1 MGVRFSLTRANAE
14 VTTVRCSVSVD
25 GTRTFL
31 HTGVSIERKQWDFK
45 RQFII
50 PQVGRLSTS
59 SKAKK
64 LRELELSIL
73 ELIDVYKY
81 GKPKINF
88 IEFEKRLHLLIDNP
102 RARSNRS
109 KQLGTAQSS
118 DSMLVFMDLFI
129 KHSEEGLRLSPTRKK
144 LKTST
149 LYSFRATKKMVE
161 KHFKLNNL
169 DLRLGEFDQTHL
181 DGLSNYLIEEEGW
194 SLNTH
199 AKLMMDLLQVYK
211 YAVKLKRLPVTILSE
226 LVFDTRRE
234 ETDSIYLTEAE
245 ILQLLDVTDFDDP
258 EHELVRDVFVIG
270 CFTGMRFSD
279 YSVLDPAAIR
289 DNRLSFIQTKTGA
302 KVTIPI
308 HSIVNTILTKY
319 NYVLPDVPPNNK
331 FNAIIKKVGEK
342 LPCLHVPFTKQ
353 ITYKRE
359 QTEVVRMKYDFLQ
372 THTARRSFC
381 SNEYLKGTDPM
392 IIMAISGH
400 KSHKSFMRYIKV
412 SNEQFA
418 DKMAKIWEEREVA
431 GV

>member
-1 MGVRFSLTRANAE
+1 MGVTFSLTRAKAE
-14 VTTVRCSVSVD
+14 FTTVRCSVSVD

-31 HTGVSIERKQWDFK
+31 HTGVSIETKQWDFR

-50 PQVGRLSTS
+50 PQVGRLSIS

-73 ELIDVYKY
+73 ELIDLYKY

-102 RARSNRS
+102 RARSNRP
-109 KQLGTAQSS
+109 KQLGTDPSS
-118 DSMLVFMDLFI
+118 DSISGFIDLFI
-129 KHSEEGLRLSPTRKK
+129 KHSEQGLRLSPARKK
-144 LKTST
+144 LKIST
-149 LYSFRATKKMVE
+149 LYSFRTTKKIAE
-161 KHFKLNNL
+161 KYFKLNNL
-169 DLRLGEFDQTHL
+169 DLKLGDFNQSYL
-181 DGLSNYLIEEEGW
+181 DGLSNYLIDEEGW

-199 AKLMMDLLQVYK
+199 AKLMMDFLQIFK
-211 YAVKLKRLPVTILSE
+211 YAVKLKRLPVNFLAD
-226 LVFDTRRE
+226 LAFDTRTE
-234 ETDSIYLTEAE
+234 KTDSIYVTEDE
-245 ILQLLDVTDFDDP
+245 ISQLMEVKEFDDP

-289 DNRLSFIQTKTGA
+289 DNRLSFIQAKTGA

-308 HSIVNTILTKY
+308 HSIVNTILSKY
-319 NYVLPDVPPNNK
+319 NYVLPTVPPNNK

-359 QTEVVRMKYDFLQ
+359 QTEIVRMKYDYLQ

-418 DKMAKIWEEREVA
+418 DKMATIWKEREKVEA
-431 GV
+431 

>member
-1 MGVRFSLTRANAE
+1 MGVTFSLTRAKAE
-14 VTTVRCSVSVD
+14 FTTVRCSVSVD

-31 HTGVSIERKQWDFK
+31 HTGVSIETKQWDFR

-50 PQVGRLSTS
+50 PQVGRLSIS

-102 RARSNRS
+102 RARSNRP
-109 KQLGTAQSS
+109 KQLGTDSSS
-118 DSMLVFMDLFI
+118 DSLSGFIDLFI
-129 KHSEEGLRLSPTRKK
+129 KHSEQGLRLSPARKK
-144 LKTST
+144 LKIST
-149 LYSFRATKKMVE
+149 LYSFRTTKKIAE
-161 KHFKLNNL
+161 KYFKLNNL
-169 DLRLGEFDQTHL
+169 DLKLGDFNQSCL
-181 DGLSNYLIEEEGW
+181 DGLSNYLIDEEGW

-199 AKLMMDLLQVYK
+199 AKLMMDFLQIFK
-211 YAVKLKRLPVTILSE
+211 YAVKLKRLPVNFLAD
-226 LVFDTRRE
+226 LAFDTRTE
-234 ETDSIYLTEAE
+234 KTDSIYVTEDE
-245 ILQLLDVTDFDDP
+245 ILQLLEVKDFDDP

-289 DNRLSFIQTKTGA
+289 DNRLSFIQAKTGA

-308 HSIVNTILTKY
+308 HSIVNTILSKY
-319 NYVLPDVPPNNK
+319 SYVLPTVPPNNK

-359 QTEVVRMKYDFLQ
+359 QTEIVRMKYDYLQ

-418 DKMAKIWEEREVA
+418 DKMATIWKEREKVQA
-431 GV
+431 

>member
-1 MGVRFSLTRANAE
+1 MGVTFSLTRAKAE
-14 VTTVRCSVSVD
+14 FTTVRCSVSVD

-31 HTGVSIERKQWDFK
+31 HTGVSIETKQWDFRK
-45 RQFII
+45 QFII
-50 PQVGRLSTS
+50 PQVGRLSIS

-73 ELIDVYKY
+73 ELIDLYKY

-102 RARSNRS
+102 RARSNRP
-109 KQLGTAQSS
+109 KQLGTDPSS
-118 DSMLVFMDLFI
+118 DSISGFIDLFI
-129 KHSEEGLRLSPTRKK
+129 KHSEQGLRLSPARKK

-149 LYSFRATKKMVE
+149 LYSFRTTKKIAE
-161 KHFKLNNL
+161 KYFKLNNL
-169 DLRLGEFDQTHL
+169 DLKLGDFNQSHL
-181 DGLSNYLIEEEGW
+181 DGLSNYLIDEEGW

-199 AKLMMDLLQVYK
+199 AKLMMDFLQIFK
-211 YAVKLKRLPVTILSE
+211 YAVKLKRLPVNFLAD
-226 LVFDTRRE
+226 LAFDTRTE
-234 ETDSIYLTEAE
+234 KTDSIYVTEDE
-245 ILQLLDVTDFDDP
+245 ISQLMEVKEFDDP

-279 YSVLDPAAIR
+279 LSVLDPATIK
-289 DNRLSFIQTKTGA
+289 DNRLSFIQAKTST

-308 HSIVNTILTKY
+308 HSIVNTILAKY
-319 NYVLPDVPPNNK
+319 NYVLPTVPPNNK

-359 QTEVVRMKYDFLQ
+359 QTEIVRMKYDYLQ

-418 DKMAKIWEEREVA
+418 DKMATIWKEREKVEA
-431 GV
+431 

>member
-1 MGVRFSLTRANAE
+1 MGVTFSLTRAKAE

-73 ELIDVYKY
+73 ELIDEYKY
-81 GKPKINF
+81 GKPKISF
-88 IEFEKRLHLLIDNP
+88 IEFEKRLHMLIDNP
-102 RARSNRS
+102 RARSNRP
-109 KQLGTAQSS
+109 KQLGTDPSS
-118 DSMLVFMDLFI
+118 DSIEVFMDLFI
-129 KHSEEGLRLSPTRKK
+129 KHSEEGIRLSPSRKK

-149 LYSFRATKKMVE
+149 LYSFKATKKLLL
-161 KHFKLNNL
+161 KYLSLNDLNLKLGDFN
-169 DLRLGEFDQTHL
+169 QSHL
-181 DGLSNYLIEEEGW
+181 DGLSNYLIEIEGW

-199 AKLMMDLLQVYK
+199 AKLMMDLLQVFK
-211 YAVKLKRLPVTILSE
+211 YAVKLKRLPVTFLAE
-226 LVFDTRRE
+226 LTFDTRRE
-234 ETDSIYLTEAE
+234 ETDSIYLTEDE
-245 ILQLLDVTDFDDP
+245 ILQLLEIKEFDDP

-279 YSVLDPAAIR
+279 LSVLDPSAIR
-289 DNRLSFIQTKTGA
+289 DNRLSFIQAKTGA

-308 HSIVNTILTKY
+308 HPIVNTILAKY
-319 NYVLPDVPPNNK
+319 KYVLPEVPPNNK

-342 LPCLHVPFTKQ
+342 LQKLHVPFTKQ
-353 ITYKRE
+353 ITYNRE
-359 QTEVVRMKYDFLQ
+359 QLEVVRMKYDFLQ

-381 SNEYLKGTDPM
+381 SNEYLKGTDTM

-418 DKMAKIWEEREVA
+418 DKMAKIWEERVNA
-431 GV
+431 

>member
-1 MGVRFSLTRANAE
+1 
-14 VTTVRCSVSVD
+14 
-25 GTRTFL
+25 
-31 HTGVSIERKQWDFK
+31 
-45 RQFII
+45 
-50 PQVGRLSTS
+50 
-59 SKAKK
+59 
-64 LRELELSIL
+64 
-73 ELIDVYKY
+73 
-81 GKPKINF
+81 
-88 IEFEKRLHLLIDNP
+88 
-102 RARSNRS
+102 
-109 KQLGTAQSS
+109 
-118 DSMLVFMDLFI
+118 
-129 KHSEEGLRLSPTRKK
+129 
-144 LKTST
+144 
-149 LYSFRATKKMVE
+149 
-161 KHFKLNNL
+161 
-169 DLRLGEFDQTHL
+169 LGEFDQTHL
-181 DGLSNYLIEEEGW
+181 DALSNYLIEQEEW

-289 DNRLSFIQTKTGA
+289 DNRLSFIQAKTGA

-381 SNEYLKGTDPM
+381 SNEYLKGTDTM